1 MGCDAC
7 WQSQI
12 YPWHGSCLPILC
24 KIFFLFLKHLCFVC
38 FFQIDIAET
47 SPYTGIFKPGKVT
60 GIVRVGSGLDLEEAN
75 AIMPGASLKFLRSH
89 SVSANVHTLFAIG
102 GLSNFAFFS
111 IPLSNFIPV
120 PDEDSLKF
128 KMIQARFCQSGRCIT
143 KNGISNLASID
154 QDGNKAE
161 TPKVPFELS
170 LEPTEEVQFSPEKP
184 DDNQAFMKR
193 FTDIPVGS
201 MLYKLRVYASPED
214 DEGMILGNLVT
225 IDKCV
230 TSHFGDTRLFFKH
243 QGIDEDAA
251 VNPQWSDAYYK
262 DCVCNVPEPES

>member
-1 MGCDAC
+1 MID
-7 WQSQI
+7 
-12 YPWHGSCLPILC
+12 
-24 KIFFLFLKHLCFVC
+24 
-38 FFQIDIAET
+38 FQINIVDT
-47 SPYTGIFKPGKVT
+47 SPYTGIFKPGRVT
-60 GIVRVGSGLDLEEAN
+60 GLIRAGSGSNLERA
-75 AIMPGASLKFLRSH
+75 PGISPGVALKFMRSRAI
-89 SVSANVHTLFAIG
+89 SANFKALFAITPIA
-102 GLSNFAFFS
+102 NYNFFS
-111 IPLSNFIPV
+111 VPLSNFIPE
-120 PDEDSLKF
+120 PEAENLKLSI
-128 KMIQARFCQSGRCIT
+128 MRARFCQSGHCIT
-143 KNGISNLASID
+143 KNGISNLAVID

-161 TPKVPFELS
+161 TPKVPFKLS

-201 MLYKLRVYASPED
+201 MLYKLRVYASPDD

-230 TSHFGDTRLFFKH
+230 TSHFGDTRLFFRH

-251 VNPQWSDAYYK
+251 VNPQWADAYYK